1 MITRRAALAGGG
13 AALAVGLLA
22 SRAGALEVP
31 TSPREIE
38 AGWQR
43 QGGWVRGNVLPGAMS
58 LKLDDRPVPFDHEGR
73 FFLGFDRDCG
83 PSAKL
88 TILHDTGEHYVALD
102 IAPGAWEIE
111 QVDAPFHPPAMPDET
126 FAALR
131 KGELAQIEAA
141 RAKSTGAQGWRQQFT
156 WPVKGRIS
164 GRFGAQR
171 VYRGTPGS
179 YHPGL
184 DIATGETG
192 TPYASPADGVV
203 VLAAGPSTG
212 GPFTLEGN
220 LLMIDH
226 GMGLSSAFLHSSAL
240 LVGEGDRIAQGQ
252 PIGHIGMTGRA
263 TGPHLHWGLR
273 WREARLDPLL
283 MLGSSAA
290 SA

>member
-1 MITRRAALAGGG
+1 MITRRSALAQGGAVLAGGLIAG
-13 AALAVGLLA
+13 
-22 SRAGALEVP
+22 RAGALEVP
-31 TSPREIE
+31 QTPREIE

-43 QGGWVRGNVLPGAMS
+43 QGGWVRGNVLAGAMS
-58 LKLDDRPVPFDHEGR
+58 LKLDDKPVPFDHEGR

-83 PSAKL
+83 PSVRL
-88 TILHDTGEHYVALD
+88 TILHDTGEHYIPLD
-102 IAPGAWEIE
+102 IAPGHWPIE
-111 QVDAPFHPPAMPDET
+111 NIDAPFHPPALPDAD
-126 FAALR
+126 FARIRA
-131 KGELAQIEAA
+131 GELARITAA
-141 RAKSTGAQGWRQQFT
+141 RSHDTGARGWRQSFI
-156 WPVKGRIS
+156 WPVKGRVS
-164 GRFGAQR
+164 GKFGAQR

-184 DIATGETG
+184 DIATGESG
-192 TPYASPADGVV
+192 TPYVSPADGVV
-203 VLAAGPSTG
+203 VLAAAA
-212 GPFTLEGN
+212 PFTLEGN